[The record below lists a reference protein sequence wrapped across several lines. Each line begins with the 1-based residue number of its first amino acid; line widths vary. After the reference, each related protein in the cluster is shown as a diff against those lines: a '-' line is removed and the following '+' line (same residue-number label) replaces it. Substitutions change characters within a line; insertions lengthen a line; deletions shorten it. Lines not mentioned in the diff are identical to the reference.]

1 MRKRP
6 KYFWLFETLTNQ
18 HWTTDFSFFHPSLS
32 QISICLSR
40 SSQLL
45 IWHMTSCPRGSFSYS
60 SSCYKHSEFRRLMK
74 AFTKKNKIKWSFHTM
89 HIKISRS
96 LLYTSDQRQSCEQEL
111 PHWTFKVQFLSISS
125 RVLFPSKNTR
135 GNKDE
140 IMMKEGWFF
149 PPKSHV
155 YENISISLLWW
166 FLTLSPRSQ
175 MQSPFSLKLLFFR
188 NRTNKT
194 TYMDFKLPAAH
205 CLISKD
211 FCERYC

>member
-1 MRKRP
+1 MKHSQINTE
-6 KYFWLFETLTNQ
+6 LLT
-18 HWTTDFSFFHPSLS
+18 FPSFTHPSHRFQFAYQDLHS
-32 QISICLSR
+32 CSFGTWPAVQEAAFHIQVAATNIQNLEDWWK
-40 SSQLL
+40 LL
-45 IWHMTSCPRGSFSYS
+45 
-60 SSCYKHSEFRRLMK
+60 L
-74 AFTKKNKIKWSFHTM
+74 KKNKIKWSFHTM